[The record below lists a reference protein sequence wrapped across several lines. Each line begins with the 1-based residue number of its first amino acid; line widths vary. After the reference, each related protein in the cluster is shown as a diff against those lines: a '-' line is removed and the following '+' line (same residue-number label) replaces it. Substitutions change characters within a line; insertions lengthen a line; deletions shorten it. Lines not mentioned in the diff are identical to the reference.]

1 MREPELVHHQFA
13 CFSVNC
19 HLCYEGRVGIG
30 GRGTNTSALVIA
42 MNTFG
47 RGIRASSDQGA
58 KTSLGK
64 LHGVLKGQG
73 YARGMLIVDN
83 LIGSLQAFVKHMPTL
98 GWDFYQ
104 PVC

>member
-1 MREPELVHHQFA
+1 MREPELFHHQSA

-19 HLCYEGRVGIG
+19 HLCYAGGVGIG

-47 RGIRASSDQGA
+47 GSIRASSDQGA

-73 YARGMLIVDN
+73 YAGVMLIVDN
-83 LIGSLQAFVKHMPTL
+83 IIGSLQAFRRHMQAL
-98 GWDFYQ
+98 GCDFEELFF
-104 PVC
+104 